1 MRRDAG
7 VARTELTTMANLD
20 VPSLLRG
27 HYWKLHRFM
36 VDRAGFTGPFLPG
49 FQHRVLLITYQDP
62 ISSAQIF
69 PYYFFGRDLA
79 AQYGVQIREVT
90 LGAFLRGRCPWAE
103 RAEVVVLQTWFNVP
117 PDEMAHVL
125 GRIRDRCT
133 PERLVFLDS
142 FAPTDLRLAAS
153 VGPHVDL
160 YVKKHVMRDR
170 SFYGKTTYGHT
181 NLMEYYGKR
190 FELEM
195 EPTLYPIP
203 DGFLDKLHVGPSF
216 STAPY
221 MLPRFLSNRP
231 YVERKRIDLHARLA
245 ARGSD
250 WYRAMRQEAVDAV
263 AGLEGLNV
271 ASGGGVPRDAY
282 MRELAS
288 SRMCFSPFG
297 YGEVC
302 WRDYE
307 SIMCGA
313 LLIKPDM
320 AHVETDPD
328 IFVADETYVPVAW
341 DLSDFADKVHH
352 YAMQNSE
359 REAICARA
367 FERLHRYF
375 DSGRCVVEMGRV
387 LTGAEAS

>member
-1 MRRDAG
+1 M
-7 VARTELTTMANLD
+7 TNFD
-20 VPSLLRG
+20 VPSVLRG
-27 HYWKLHRFM
+27 HHWALHRFM
-36 VDRAGFTGPFLPG
+36 ADRLRLAGPFSPG
-49 FQHRVLLITYQDP
+49 PQRRVLLITHRNP

-69 PYYFFGRDLA
+69 PYYFFRRDLA
-79 AQYGVQIREVT
+79 VQYGVQIREVT
-90 LGAFLRGRCPWAE
+90 LGAFMQGRCPWVE
-103 RAEVVVLQTWFNVP
+103 RADVVMLQTWFNVL
-117 PDEMAHVL
+117 PDEMARVL
-125 GRIRDRCT
+125 DRIHERCR

-142 FAPTDLRLAAS
+142 FSPTDLRLAAS

-160 YVKKHVMRDR
+160 YVKKHLMRDR

-181 NLMEYYGKR
+181 NLMEYCGKR

-203 DGFLDKLHVGPSF
+203 DGFLDRLRVGPSF

-221 MLPRFLSNRP
+221 MLRRFLSNRP
-231 YVERKRIDLHARLA
+231 HAEPKRIDLHARFA
-245 ARGSD
+245 TRGSD
-250 WYRAMRQEAVDAV
+250 WYSAMRHEAVDAV
-263 AGLEGLNV
+263 AALGGLNV
-271 ASGGGVPRDAY
+271 TSGVDVPRNAY

-352 YAMQNSE
+352 YAAQHAE

-375 DSGRCVVEMGRV
+375 ASGRCVAEMGHV
-387 LTGAEAS
+387 LTGEEN